1 MKKKLKSQIKNQ
13 VTWWDYTSMLDLM
26 EIWLRNASH
35 QHKVKGHFVRSDRTA
50 KELLIAAELVKRIK
64 NDEIYDKPNNVL
76 SSRNSYVKEDALGL
90 GLEAFSYGKDGDKK
104 RQADLD
110 YLMDFMKK
118 RMFGWWD

>member
-1 MKKKLKSQIKNQ
+1 MKKKLKSQIKNK

-35 QHKVKGHFVRSDRTA
+35 QHKVKGNLVRSDRTS
-50 KELLIAAELVKRIK
+50 KELLVAAELVKRIK
-64 NDEIYDKPNNVL
+64 NDEIYDKSNPVF
-76 SSRNSYVKEDALGL
+76 SSRNSYVKEAALGL
-90 GLEAFSYGKDGDKK
+90 GLEAFSYGRGSDKK

-118 RMFGWWD
+118 HLFGWWD

>member
-1 MKKKLKSQIKNQ
+1 MKKKLKIQIKNQ

-35 QHKVKGHFVRSDRTA
+35 QHKTKGNLVRSDRTS

-64 NDEIYDKPNNVL
+64 NDEIYDNPCEVFK
-76 SSRNSYVKEDALGL
+76 SRNSYVKADALGL
-90 GLEAFSYGKDGDKK
+90 GLDAFCYGKDGAKK

-118 RMFGWWD
+118 RLLGWWD